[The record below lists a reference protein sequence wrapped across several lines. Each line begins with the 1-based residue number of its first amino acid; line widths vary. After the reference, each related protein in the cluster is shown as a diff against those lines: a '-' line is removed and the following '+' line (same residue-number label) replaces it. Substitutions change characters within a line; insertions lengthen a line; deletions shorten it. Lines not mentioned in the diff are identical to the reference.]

1 MSNKNKKQN
10 LFPIL
15 LAIIA
20 VCIVAFFI
28 FSKNNR
34 TVNAQSKN
42 QTSQTADNQ
51 TPEAK
56 EKSETNKEI
65 ESDID
70 ESLICEEQ
78 YSEVEGELEI
88 PLCLATMT
96 HANGKDHEVRSYCG
110 YELCYRENYEVAEWV
125 AYTLTKDEVY
135 GTFERKNNF
144 REDPLI
150 STGSATLD
158 DYKKSGYDRGH
169 LIPAADLRW
178 SKESMDDSFL
188 MSNMTPQAA
197 EFNRKIWLD
206 AERFVRDC
214 AVHFGSVVVV
224 TGPVLEKNAD
234 EYETIGKNK
243 VCVPEYFYKV
253 LLAKKKD
260 GTYTAMGLI
269 IPNRKCTENFFDF
282 ATSVDEVERRCNI
295 DFFSGLNDKIET
307 AVESNTSFNDW
318 IFDTKH

>member
-1 MSNKNKKQN
+1 MSKRNRKQN
-10 LFPIL
+10 LFPFF
-15 LAIIA
+15 LAIFA
-20 VCIVAFFI
+20 VCIVAVFI
-28 FSKNNR
+28 FSRKNE
-34 TVNAQSKN
+34 TVNAQTKN
-42 QTSQTADNQ
+42 QNTEKTATIKTEPLEN
-51 TPEAK
+51 TAAESI
-56 EKSETNKEI
+56 E
-65 ESDID
+65 ESDSIISEGQD
-70 ESLICEEQ
+70 A
-78 YSEVEGELEI
+78 EVEESLEI
-88 PLCLATMT
+88 PLCKATIT
-96 HANGKDHEVRSYCG
+96 HENGDDHEVRSYCG

-135 GTFERKNNF
+135 GEYDRNNNF

-150 STGSATLD
+150 STGSATLE

-169 LIPAADLRW
+169 LIPAADLKW

-214 AVHFGSVVVV
+214 AVHFGEVIVV
-224 TGPVLEKNAD
+224 TGPVLEKDAG
-234 EYETIGKNK
+234 EYKTIGKNK

-269 IPNRKCTENFFDF
+269 IPNRKCTEKFFDF
-282 ATSVDEVERRCNI
+282 AVSVDEVERRCNI